1 MNDLLFIF
9 VLIVIY
15 LIAAIPTGIVL
26 SRLMGG
32 EDVRQKGSGNIGA
45 TNVYRVAGKLAGIL
59 TLLGDTLKSFLPLLA
74 CKSWLEPTPTQ
85 LGVASAVAIIA
96 HCYPVDLRPRPECAP
111 AWRKTSFSVTCAILK
126 LPGCRAVCAGISH
139 ERETLVTYRDGSG
152 LAILLAQDDPTAAP
166 SPRNNLWLSRN
177 PWFERDLLLCFD
189 DEWLKHLK
197 HDAGYQVIPTDV
209 CRHLESGR

>member
-45 TNVYRVAGKLAGIL
+45 TNVYRVAGRLAGIL
-59 TLLGDTLKSFLPLLA
+59 TLLGDTLKSFLPLFA

-96 HCYPVDLRPRPECAP
+96 HCYPVYLKFKGGKGVATALGIFLVLSPQVVLGALVIFALVVGITRYISLGSILAALSAP
-111 AWRKTSFSVTCAILK
+111 LMILMLNYPPPLFLATLFIAVLVVWRHRSNIRQL
-126 LPGCRAVCAGISH
+126 L
-139 ERETLVTYRDGSG
+139 DGTENRFK
-152 LAILLAQDDPTAAP
+152 A
-166 SPRNNLWLSRN
+166 
-177 PWFERDLLLCFD
+177 
-189 DEWLKHLK
+189 
-197 HDAGYQVIPTDV
+197 
-209 CRHLESGR
+209 